1 MGLIIFL
8 AGAAAGLM
16 VGRYPNQVARGL
28 VKAGLTTGSKLREF
42 QEKIAEDIEDHVAAV
57 KAESSEAK

>member
-1 MGLIIFL
+1 
-8 AGAAAGLM
+8 M